1 MEIYMDT
8 MYLRGDISEAHLEG
22 EINFTEKEE
31 EDFKTL
37 LKKEINEE
45 ELTEEEFERLEIYK
59 EDIGKECHIVIDDF
73 YITDYG
79 DFVWED
85 LLER

>member
-1 MEIYMDT
+1 MKYIPADKLIAEIERQITDNT
-8 MYLRGDISEAHLEG
+8 FGAKLELIDLLSFI
-22 EINFTEKEE
+22 ESLEKEE
-31 EDFKTL
+31 PPRICPKC
-37 LKKEINEE
+37 IH
-45 ELTEEEFERLEIYK
+45 YK